1 MASIE
6 SEVAKRLKEHRQD
19 QLSLFSNGE
28 DERARLERM
37 KSERA
42 ESDHYYVKNIVSQ
55 IERRMDEEAKH
66 RMKTEDEM
74 RHMID
79 NKFLGISEKLRA
91 EEKMG
96 LERERRL
103 MQQFQEGMTTMNEII
118 RGAKEQNLISLT
130 H

>member
-103 MQQFQEGMTTMNEII
+103 MQQF
-118 RGAKEQNLISLT
+118 
-130 H
+130 